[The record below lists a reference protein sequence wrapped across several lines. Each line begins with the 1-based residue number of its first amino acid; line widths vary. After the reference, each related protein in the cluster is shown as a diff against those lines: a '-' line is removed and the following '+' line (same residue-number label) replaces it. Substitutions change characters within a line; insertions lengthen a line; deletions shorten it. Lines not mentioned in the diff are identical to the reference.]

1 MNCPKSN
8 HLVIEEHESSA
19 SATSWGKKE
28 VTREIALLE
37 AHIYQDK
44 IARLTQEALESSEND
59 QGSYSTKITSRG
71 VCKELLETYNDLS
84 LFVIE
89 SRTVCFTSAINSI
102 LRSLRALHRTFSGSK
117 LRLGP
122 AEAIKRLIV
131 EVRRLVSFGEISE
144 AASNRAPLFAYG
156 PELSDFRHR
165 FR

>member
-1 MNCPKSN
+1 MNCPESN
-8 HLVIEEHESSA
+8 HLVIEEHESAA

-59 QGSYSTKITSRG
+59 QGGYSTKITSRG
-71 VCKELLETYNDLS
+71 ICKELLETYNELS
-84 LFVIE
+84 IFVIQ
-89 SRTVCFTSAINSI
+89 SRVARFTSAIGSI
-102 LRSLRALHRTFSGSK
+102 VSSLRELHRTFSGSK

-131 EVRRLVSFGEISE
+131 EVRRLVSFGEISQ

-156 PELSDFRHR
+156 PELSEFRHR
-165 FR
+165 LR

>member
-1 MNCPKSN
+1 MNCPESN
-8 HLVIEEHESSA
+8 HLVIEEHESAS

-59 QGSYSTKITSRG
+59 QGSYSTKIKSRG
-71 VCKELLETYNDLS
+71 ICKELLETYSDLS
-84 LFVIE
+84 IFVIQ
-89 SRTVCFTSAINSI
+89 SRVARITSAISSI
-102 LRSLRALHRTFSGSK
+102 LRSLRALNRTFSGSTLH
-117 LRLGP
+117 LRS
-122 AEAIKRLIV
+122 AELIKRLTI
-131 EVRRLVSFGEISE
+131 EIRRLVSFGEISE